1 MRPITTSILA
11 LSLALLGCGGSQ
23 PEPAQPA
30 PVAAEPDPCG
40 PGDDVEQGAK
50 TAGAS
55 AELGGRTAVEGVKTA
70 GKTVGGFVEGGS
82 DEAKEKWNE
91 GKEDTRETARSGAK
105 KVQTASTTR
114 PCTPGA
120 PKK

>member
-1 MRPITTSILA
+1 MRPITLTLLA
-11 LSLALLGCGGSQ
+11 LALLACGGSQ
-23 PEPAQPA
+23 NEPAQPA
-30 PVAAEPDPCG
+30 PAAAEPDPCG

-70 GKTVGGFVEGGS
+70 GKTVGGFFEGGS

-91 GKEDTRETARSGAK
+91 GKEDTRETAKTGAK

-114 PCTPGA
+114 PCTPRA
-120 PKK
+120 PK